1 MVFLNLMIKNVLDL
15 VLNVLQRFGYLIEA
29 ESKKLK
35 SLSTSYQMH
44 ICNVHLPVGCHRTDV
59 HLFVT
64 GHHDWICHFCHHFPQ
79 LVPDLLIV
87 IYILSVSVLL
97 EYLHF
102 HLQ

>member
-1 MVFLNLMIKNVLDL
+1 MNSHWMCLHIFIT
-15 VLNVLQRFGYLIEA
+15 YI
-29 ESKKLK
+29 SI
-35 SLSTSYQMH
+35 H
-44 ICNVHLPVGCHRTDV
+44 ICNRHIPISYHRTGV
-59 HLFVT
+59 RLFVT
-64 GHHDWICHFCHHFPQ
+64 GHHDWIRHFCHHFPQ